1 MVRSATFCLYSKESK
16 SSVNPG
22 LLMIQIPRCCI
33 ESRRSKVCFAA
44 PPHTFEQYSR
54 WDLIWLLQICKTCC
68 DLRHQ
73 FKNPNFFAV
82 LLAISLKCSFHI
94 RFESLSTPKILC
106 LSMFSNS
113 SLTTM
118 TLLFVVLNLDMKLTC
133 VSCFEFGKD
142 FFPNLII
149 LTNI

>member
-1 MVRSATFCLYSKESK
+1 M
-16 SSVNPG
+16 
-22 LLMIQIPRCCI
+22 
-33 ESRRSKVCFAA
+33 
-44 PPHTFEQYSR
+44 
-54 WDLIWLLQICKTCC
+54 WLLQICKTCC

-73 FKNPNFFAV
+73 FKNPNFFAT

-94 RFESLSTPKILC
+94 RFESLSTLS

-118 TLLFVVLNLDMKLTC
+118 TMLLLFVVLNLDMKLTC
-133 VSCFEFGKD
+133 VSCFKFGKD

-149 LTNI
+149 LTNIWVDALEHLILTVVISSVNRPIPNLVDSTDCHRRNCESNFLEFQGGW